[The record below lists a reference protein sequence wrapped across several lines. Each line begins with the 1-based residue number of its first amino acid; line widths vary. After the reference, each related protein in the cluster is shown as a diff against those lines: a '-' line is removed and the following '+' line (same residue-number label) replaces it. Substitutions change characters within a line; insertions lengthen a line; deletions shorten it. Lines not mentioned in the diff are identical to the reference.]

1 VKKLLF
7 SLIAIVFLSFLS
19 IGQKKIVFYQ
29 KNGVEFP
36 TSVSKYLETQS
47 TNQVN
52 KSVQLIRNQCIE
64 KGYFLCDLQ
73 LSQTSDDCDSFLVN
87 LGNQY
92 KGLTLMFNDRTEQ
105 VLKSIYPSQRNLLKE
120 TQEMS
125 PAQYLRFM
133 NQVLNFHL
141 EHGFPFCRV
150 YLKQVETRTDLIE
163 AELVVEQGPHYVW
176 TEIHLKNEL
185 PVSMN
190 TLQSIIG
197 IRLNDA
203 YNEALFNAIEQ
214 RVIQTGI
221 FALKKKCE
229 VLFTDKGAELFVYL
243 ERVKASSAQGI
254 VGFQPNPLTNAPTF
268 TGDMQLKL
276 INSVKHNESFEFAW
290 KSIQPRT
297 QALQSSLIVPYL
309 FKSPFGVIGDFQLY
323 KRDSS
328 FLDVKSTLGIQ
339 FQFQNG
345 WQLRANY
352 YFVNSSVISQANAN
366 PMFSKLASLKTNSYG
381 LVLFQ
386 RKLDY
391 IPNPRKGFSVF
402 MEGQLGERKME
413 QSSESIWKTQASI
426 SYFLPLA
433 GRMTFL
439 THFELDSYHA
449 PSIYQNELYRFGGAN
464 SLRGFNEESL
474 FATTKAFL
482 TFEYRFLLDKN
493 SAVFA
498 FFNQGFYENTSV
510 NYTKDHPFGF
520 GFGISAGTN
529 LGIFRLAYALGK
541 EFNNP
546 IQLNAGKIHI
556 GYISYF

>member
-1 VKKLLF
+1 
-7 SLIAIVFLSFLS
+7 
-19 IGQKKIVFYQ
+19 
-29 KNGVEFP
+29 
-36 TSVSKYLETQS
+36 
-47 TNQVN
+47 
-52 KSVQLIRNQCIE
+52 
-64 KGYFLCDLQ
+64 
-73 LSQTSDDCDSFLVN
+73 
-87 LGNQY
+87 
-92 KGLTLMFNDRTEQ
+92 
-105 VLKSIYPSQRNLLKE
+105 
-120 TQEMS
+120 
-125 PAQYLRFM
+125 
-133 NQVLNFHL
+133 L

-163 AELVVEQGPHYVW
+163 AELVVEQGPYYVW
-176 TEIHLKNEL
+176 SEIHLKNDL
-185 PVSMN
+185 PVSTN

-197 IRLNDA
+197 IRLNDE

-276 INSVKHNESFEFAW
+276 INSVKHNESFQFAW

-352 YFVNSSVISQANAN
+352 YFVNSSVISQTNAN
-366 PMFSKLASLKTNSYG
+366 PVFSKLASLKTNSYG

-391 IPNPRKGFSVF
+391 IPNPRKGYSVY
-402 MEGQLGERKME
+402 MEGQLGQRKME
-413 QSSESIWKTQASI
+413 Q
-426 SYFLPLA
+426 
-433 GRMTFL
+433 
-439 THFELDSYHA
+439 
-449 PSIYQNELYRFGGAN
+449 N
-464 SLRGFNEESL
+464 S
-474 FATTKAFL
+474 
-482 TFEYRFLLDKN
+482 
-493 SAVFA
+493 
-498 FFNQGFYENTSV
+498 Q
-510 NYTKDHPFGF
+510 
-520 GFGISAGTN
+520 
-529 LGIFRLAYALGK
+529 
-541 EFNNP
+541 
-546 IQLNAGKIHI
+546 
-556 GYISYF
+556 

>member
-1 VKKLLF
+1 MF
-7 SLIAIVFLSFLS
+7 
-19 IGQKKIVFYQ
+19 GQKKMVFFQENGIVFPSS
-29 KNGVEFP
+29 VEKIF
-36 TSVSKYLETQS
+36 TEQS
-47 TNQVN
+47 SNQVQ
-52 KSVQLIRNQCIE
+52 KTVRSIQMQSIE
-64 KGYFLCDLQ
+64 KGYFLCGIQ
-73 LSQTSDDCDSFLVN
+73 LIHTSDICDSFLVKLGHRYNGLN
-87 LGNQY
+87 LIIHDSTQKMLQGI
-92 KGLTLMFNDRTEQ
+92 FPSER
-105 VLKSIYPSQRNLLKE
+105 VLNREAERL
-120 TQEMS
+120 S
-125 PAQYLRFM
+125 PAAYHRFM
-133 NQVLNFHL
+133 TRVLTFHL
-141 EHGFPFCRV
+141 ENGYPFCNV
-150 YLKQVETRTDLIE
+150 YLKQVITMKDVIE
-163 AELVVEQGPHYVW
+163 AELVIDRGPYFIW
-176 TEIHLKNEL
+176 TEIHLKNDL
-185 PVSMN
+185 PVSTN

-197 IRLNDA
+197 FRLEDE
-203 YNEALFNAIEQ
+203 YNESLFNAIEQ
-214 RVIQTGI
+214 RVLQTGI

-229 VLFTDKGAELFVYL
+229 VLFTEKGAELFVYL

-254 VGFQPNPLTNAPTF
+254 IGFQPNPATNALSF

-276 INSVKHNESFEFAW
+276 INSVKHNESFQFAW

-297 QALQSSLIVPYL
+297 QTLQSNLIVPYL
-309 FKSPFGVIGDFQLY
+309 FKSPFGIIGDFQLY

-328 FLDVKSTLGIQ
+328 FLDVKSSLGIQ

-345 WQLRANY
+345 LQLRANY
-352 YFVNSSVISQANAN
+352 YFANSSVISETNAN

-381 LVLFQ
+381 LVFFQ

-391 IPNPRKGFSVF
+391 IPNPRKGYSVF
-402 MEGQLGERKME
+402 IEGQLGERKIA
-413 QSSESIWKTQASI
+413 QNSASIWKTNALI

-439 THFELDSYHA
+439 TQLEVDTYHA
-449 PSIYQNELYRFGGAN
+449 ASIYQNELYRFGGTN
-464 SLRGFNEESL
+464 SLRGFNEESIY
-474 FATTKAFL
+474 ATTKAIV

-510 NYTKDHPFGF
+510 SYVKDQPFGF

>member
-1 VKKLLF
+1 MF
-7 SLIAIVFLSFLS
+7 F
-19 IGQKKIVFYQ
+19 Q
-29 KNGVEFP
+29 KNGLGFP
-36 TSVSKYLETQS
+36 SSVSKYLESLS
-47 TNQVN
+47 TNQVI

-64 KGYFLCDLQ
+64 KGYFLCDIH
-73 LSQTSDDCDSFLVN
+73 LSQTSDVCDSFLVN

-92 KGLTLMFNDRTEQ
+92 KGLNLMFNDRTEQ
-105 VLKSIYPSQRNLLKE
+105 VLKSIYPSQRILLKE

-125 PAQYLRFM
+125 PVQYLRFM

-150 YLKQVETRTDLIE
+150 YLIQVETGTDVIE

-185 PVSMN
+185 PVSTN

-197 IRLNDA
+197 IRLNDE

-276 INSVKHNESFEFAW
+276 INSVKHNESFQFAW

-352 YFVNSSVISQANAN
+352 YFVNSSVISQSNAN

-402 MEGQLGERKME
+402 IEGQLGERKME
-413 QSSESIWKTQASI
+413 QSSESIWKTQATI

-439 THFELDSYHA
+439 THFELDTYHA
-449 PSIYQNELYRFGGAN
+449 PSIYQNELYRFGGTN

-474 FATTKAFL
+474 FATTKAVL

-498 FFNQGFYENTSV
+498 FFNKGFYENTSV
-510 NYTKDHPFGF
+510 NYMKDQPFGF

>member
-1 VKKLLF
+1 VKKRLF
-7 SLIAIVFLSFLS
+7 SFFLFGFLPLFMF
-19 IGQKKIVFYQ
+19 GQKKMVFFQ
-29 KNGVEFP
+29 ENGIAFPNSVEKIFM
-36 TSVSKYLETQS
+36 EQS
-47 TNQVN
+47 SNQVQ
-52 KSVQLIRNQCIE
+52 KTVRSIQMQSIE
-64 KGYFLCDLQ
+64 KGYFLCGIQ
-73 LSQTSDDCDSFLVN
+73 LFQTSDICDSFLVQ
-87 LGNQY
+87 LGNRY
-92 KGLTLMFNDRTEQ
+92 SGLNLKINDSTQKMLQGIFPTERILSREVKQLGPAAYHRLMTLI
-105 VLKSIYPSQRNLLKE
+105 LS
-120 TQEMS
+120 
-125 PAQYLRFM
+125 
-133 NQVLNFHL
+133 FHT
-141 EHGFPFCRV
+141 EHGYPFCNV
-150 YLKQVETRTDLIE
+150 YLKHVVTKQDVIE
-163 AELVVEQGPHYVW
+163 AELVVDRGPYYIW
-176 TEIHLKNEL
+176 TEIHLKNDL
-185 PVSMN
+185 PVSRN

-197 IRLNDA
+197 IRLEDA
-203 YNEALFNAIEQ
+203 YNESLFNAIEQ
-214 RVIQTGI
+214 RVLQTGI

-229 VLFTDKGAELFVYL
+229 VLFTTKGAELFVYL

-254 VGFQPNPLTNAPTF
+254 IGFQPDPATNALSF
-268 TGDMQLKL
+268 TGDVNLKL
-276 INSVKHNESFEFAW
+276 INSVKHNESFQFSW

-297 QALQSSLIVPYL
+297 QALQSNLIVPYL

-328 FLDVKSTLGIQ
+328 FLDVKSSLGIQ

-352 YFVNSSVISQANAN
+352 YFVNSSVISQSNAN
-366 PMFSKLASLKTNSYG
+366 PVFSKLASLKTNSYG

-391 IPNPRKGFSVF
+391 IPNPRKGYSVY
-402 MEGQLGERKME
+402 MEGQLGQRKME
-413 QSSESIWKTQASI
+413 QNTQAIWKTNATI

-439 THFELDSYHA
+439 THIEFDTYHA
-449 PSIYQNELYRFGGAN
+449 PSIYQNELYRFGGTN
-464 SLRGFNEESL
+464 SLRGFNEESI
-474 FATTKAFL
+474 FATTKALL

-510 NYTKDHPFGF
+510 SYVKDQPFGF

-546 IQLNAGKIHI
+546 LQLNAGKIHI

>member
-1 VKKLLF
+1 M
-7 SLIAIVFLSFLS
+7 VFF
-19 IGQKKIVFYQ
+19 Q
-29 KNGVEFP
+29 KNGLGFP
-36 TSVSKYLETQS
+36 SSVSKYMESQS
-47 TNQVN
+47 TNEVL
-52 KSVQLIRNQCIE
+52 KSVQLIRNQCME
-64 KGYFLCDLQ
+64 KGFFLCTIE
-73 LSQTSDDCDSFLVN
+73 LSQTSDVCDSFQVT
-87 LGNQY
+87 LGDQY
-92 KGLTLMFNDRTEQ
+92 AGLHLQLNDSTEKILQ
-105 VLKSIYPSQRNLLKE
+105 SIYSSQRSIRKE
-120 TQEMS
+120 TQAMS

-141 EHGFPFCRV
+141 ERGFPFCRV
-150 YLKQVETRTDLIE
+150 YLKHVETRTDVIE
-163 AELVVEQGPHYVW
+163 AELVVDRGPYYVW

-185 PVSMN
+185 PVSTN

-197 IRLNDA
+197 IRINDE

-221 FALKKKCE
+221 FALKKKSE
-229 VLFTDKGAELFVYL
+229 VLFTNKGAELFVYL

-276 INSVKHNESFEFAW
+276 INSVKHNESFQFAW

-297 QALQSSLIVPYL
+297 QAIQSSLIVPYL
-309 FKSPFGVIGDFQLY
+309 FKSPFGITGDFQLY

-328 FLDVKSTLGIQ
+328 FLDVKSSLGIQ

-345 WQLRANY
+345 WKLRANY
-352 YFVNSSVISQANAN
+352 YFVNSSVISETNAN
-366 PMFSKLASLKTNSYG
+366 PFFSKLANLKTNSYG

-402 MEGQLGERKME
+402 IEGQLGERKIE
-413 QSSESIWKTQASI
+413 QSTESIWKSQATI

-439 THFELDSYHA
+439 THLEVETYHA
-449 PSIYQNELYRFGGAN
+449 PSIYQNELYRFGGTN
-464 SLRGFNEESL
+464 SLRGFNEESI
-474 FATTKAFL
+474 FATTKAVL
-482 TFEYRFLLDKN
+482 TFEYRFLLDRN

-510 NYTKDHPFGF
+510 NYVKDQPYGF

-529 LGIFRLAYALGK
+529 LGIFRLAYALGS

-546 IQLNAGKIHI
+546 IQLNSGKIHI

>member
-1 VKKLLF
+1 M
-7 SLIAIVFLSFLS
+7 VFF
-19 IGQKKIVFYQ
+19 Q
-29 KNGVEFP
+29 KNRIGFP
-36 TSVSKYLETQS
+36 TSVAKYMESQS
-47 TNQVN
+47 TNEVV

-64 KGYFLCDLQ
+64 KGYFLTDIQ
-73 LSQTSDDCDSFLVN
+73 LSQTSDVCDSFLVTLGDLYTGLN
-87 LGNQY
+87 LQ
-92 KGLTLMFNDRTEQ
+92 LNDSTEKMLQ
-105 VLKSIYPSQRNLLKE
+105 RVFPSQRSIRKE
-120 TQEMS
+120 TQGMS

-150 YLKQVETRTDLIE
+150 YLKQVETSTGVID
-163 AELVVEQGPHYVW
+163 AELVVDRGPYYVW

-185 PVSMN
+185 PVSTN

-197 IRLNDA
+197 IRINDE
-203 YNEALFNAIEQ
+203 YNEMLFNAIEQ

-229 VLFTDKGAELFVYL
+229 VLFTTKGAELFVYL

-254 VGFQPNPLTNAPTF
+254 VGFQPNPITNAPTF

-276 INSVKHNESFEFAW
+276 INSVKHNESFQFAW

-297 QALQSSLIVPYL
+297 QSLQSSLIVPYL

-328 FLDVKSTLGIQ
+328 FLDVKSSLGVQ

-352 YFVNSSVISQANAN
+352 YFVNSSVISETNAN
-366 PMFSKLASLKTNSYG
+366 PMFSKLANLKTNSYG
-381 LVLFQ
+381 LILFQ

-402 MEGQLGERKME
+402 IEGQLGERKME
-413 QSSESIWKTQASI
+413 QSSELIWKSQATI

-439 THFELDSYHA
+439 THLEVETYHA
-449 PSIYQNELYRFGGAN
+449 PSVYQNELYRFGGTN
-464 SLRGFNEESL
+464 SLRGFNEESI
-474 FATTKAFL
+474 FATTKAIL

-493 SAVFA
+493 SALFA
-498 FFNQGFYENTSV
+498 FFNKGFYENTSV
-510 NYTKDHPFGF
+510 NYVKDRPYGF

-529 LGIFRLAYALGK
+529 LGIFRLAYALGS
-541 EFNNP
+541 EFTNP
-546 IQLNAGKIHI
+546 IQLNSGKIHI

>member
-7 SLIAIVFLSFLS
+7 SLIALVFLSFLS
-19 IGQKKIVFYQ
+19 FGQKKIVFYQ
-29 KNGVEFP
+29 KYGVDFP
-36 TSVSKYLETQS
+36 TSVSKYLEAQS

-73 LSQTSDDCDSFLVN
+73 LSQTSIDCDSFLVN
-87 LGNQY
+87 LGIQY
-92 KGLTLMFNDRTEQ
+92 KGLTLLFNDQTEQ

-185 PVSMN
+185 PVSTN

-197 IRLNDA
+197 IRLNDE

-229 VLFTDKGAELFVYL
+229 VLFTDRGAELFVYL

-276 INSVKHNESFEFAW
+276 INSVKHNESFQFAW

-339 FQFQNG
+339 YQFQNG

-352 YFVNSSVISQANAN
+352 YFVNSSVISQSNAN

-449 PSIYQNELYRFGGAN
+449 PSIYQNELYRFGGTN
-464 SLRGFNEESL
+464 SLRGFNEESI
-474 FATTKAFL
+474 FASTKAML

-493 SAVFA
+493 SSVFA
-498 FFNQGFYENTSV
+498 FFNQGYYENTSLSYV
-510 NYTKDHPFGF
+510 KDQPYGF

-529 LGIFRLAYALGK
+529 LGIFRLACALGK

>member
-1 VKKLLF
+1 M
-7 SLIAIVFLSFLS
+7 VFF
-19 IGQKKIVFYQ
+19 Q
-29 KNGVEFP
+29 KNGLGFP
-36 TSVSKYLETQS
+36 SSVSKYMESQS
-47 TNQVN
+47 TNEVL
-52 KSVQLIRNQCIE
+52 KSVQLIRNQCME
-64 KGYFLCDLQ
+64 KGFFLCTIE
-73 LSQTSDDCDSFLVN
+73 LSQTSDVCDSFKVT
-87 LGNQY
+87 LGDQY
-92 KGLTLMFNDRTEQ
+92 TGLHLQLNDSTEKILQ
-105 VLKSIYPSQRNLLKE
+105 NIYSSQRSIRKE
-120 TQEMS
+120 TQAMS
-125 PAQYLRFM
+125 PTQYLRFM

-150 YLKQVETRTDLIE
+150 YLKHVETRTDVIE
-163 AELVVEQGPHYVW
+163 AELVVDRGPYYVW

-185 PVSMN
+185 PVSTN

-197 IRLNDA
+197 IRINDE
-203 YNEALFNAIEQ
+203 YNEALFNAIGQ

-229 VLFTDKGAELFVYL
+229 VLFTNKGAELFVYL

-276 INSVKHNESFEFAW
+276 INSVKHNESFQFAW

-297 QALQSSLIVPYL
+297 QAIQSSLIVPYL
-309 FKSPFGVIGDFQLY
+309 FKSPFGITGDFQLY

-328 FLDVKSTLGIQ
+328 FLDVKSSLGIQ
-339 FQFQNG
+339 FQFQKG
-345 WQLRANY
+345 WKLRANY
-352 YFVNSSVISQANAN
+352 YFVNSSVISETNAN
-366 PMFSKLASLKTNSYG
+366 PLFSKLANLKTNSYG

-402 MEGQLGERKME
+402 IEGQLGERKME
-413 QSSESIWKTQASI
+413 QSTESIWKSQATI

-439 THFELDSYHA
+439 THLEVETYHA
-449 PSIYQNELYRFGGAN
+449 PSIYQNELYRFGGTN
-464 SLRGFNEESL
+464 SLRGFNEESI
-474 FATTKAFL
+474 FATTKAVL
-482 TFEYRFLLDKN
+482 TFEYRFLLDRN

-510 NYTKDHPFGF
+510 NYVKDQPYGF

-529 LGIFRLAYALGK
+529 LGIFRLAYALGS

-546 IQLNAGKIHI
+546 IQLNSGKIHI

>member
-1 VKKLLF
+1 
-7 SLIAIVFLSFLS
+7 
-19 IGQKKIVFYQ
+19 
-29 KNGVEFP
+29 
-36 TSVSKYLETQS
+36 
-47 TNQVN
+47 
-52 KSVQLIRNQCIE
+52 
-64 KGYFLCDLQ
+64 
-73 LSQTSDDCDSFLVN
+73 
-87 LGNQY
+87 
-92 KGLTLMFNDRTEQ
+92 
-105 VLKSIYPSQRNLLKE
+105 
-120 TQEMS
+120 
-125 PAQYLRFM
+125 M

-163 AELVVEQGPHYVW
+163 AELVVEQGPYYVW

-185 PVSMN
+185 PVSTN

-276 INSVKHNESFEFAW
+276 INSVKHNESFQFAW

-413 QSSESIWKTQASI
+413 QSSESIWKTHASI

-449 PSIYQNELYRFGGAN
+449 PGIYQNELYRFGGTN

-474 FATTKAFL
+474 FATTKALL

>member
-1 VKKLLF
+1 
-7 SLIAIVFLSFLS
+7 LIALVFLSFLS
-19 IGQKKIVFYQ
+19 FGQKKIVFYQ
-29 KNGVEFP
+29 KNGLDFP
-36 TSVSKYLETQS
+36 TSVSKYLEVQS
-47 TNQVN
+47 TNQVI
-52 KSVQLIRNQCIE
+52 KSVQLIQNQCIE
-64 KGYFLCDLQ
+64 KGYLLCDIQ
-73 LSQTSDDCDSFLVN
+73 LSHTSDVCDSFIVTLGDLYSGLN
-87 LGNQY
+87 LQ
-92 KGLTLMFNDRTEQ
+92 LTDSTKKMLQQIF
-105 VLKSIYPSQRNLLKE
+105 PSQRIIRKE
-120 TQEMS
+120 TQGMS
-125 PAQYLRFM
+125 PSKYVQFM
-133 NQVLNFHL
+133 IQVLNDHL
-141 EHGFPFCRV
+141 DHGFPFCRV
-150 YLKQVETRTDLIE
+150 YLKHIETRTDDID
-163 AELVVEQGPHYVW
+163 AELVLERGPYYTW
-176 TEIHLKNEL
+176 TEIHLKNDL
-185 PVSMN
+185 PVSTN

-197 IRLNDA
+197 IRLNDE
-203 YNEALFNAIEQ
+203 YNEALLNGIEQ
-214 RVIQTGI
+214 RVLQTGI

-276 INSVKHNESFEFAW
+276 INSVKHNESFQFAW

-413 QSSESIWKTQASI
+413 QSSESIWKTHASI

-449 PSIYQNELYRFGGAN
+449 PSIYQNELYRFGGTN

-529 LGIFRLAYALGK
+529 SGIFRLAYALGK

>member
-7 SLIAIVFLSFLS
+7 SLITLVFLSFLS
-19 IGQKKIVFYQ
+19 IGQKNIVFFQ
-29 KNGVEFP
+29 ENGLGFP
-36 TSVSKYLETQS
+36 IAVAKSLEPQS
-47 TNQVN
+47 TNQVF

-64 KGYFLCDLQ
+64 KGYLLCDIQ
-73 LSQTSDDCDSFLVN
+73 LRQSSDVCDSFLVTLGDQYTGLN
-87 LGNQY
+87 LQ
-92 KGLTLMFNDRTEQ
+92 LNDSAEKMLQR
-105 VLKSIYPSQRNLLKE
+105 IFPSQRSIRKE
-120 TQEMS
+120 TQGMS
-125 PAQYLRFM
+125 PAKYVQFM
-133 NQVLNFHL
+133 NYVLNDHL
-141 EHGFPFCRV
+141 DHGFPFCRV
-150 YLKQVETRTDLIE
+150 YLKHIVTRTHVID
-163 AELVVEQGPHYVW
+163 AELVVESGPYYTW
-176 TEIHLKNEL
+176 TEIHLKNDL
-185 PVSMN
+185 PVSTN

-197 IRLNDA
+197 IRLNDE
-203 YNEALFNAIEQ
+203 YNEALLNGIEQ
-214 RVIQTGI
+214 RVLQTGI

-229 VLFTDKGAELFVYL
+229 VLFTSKGAELFVYL

-254 VGFQPNPLTNAPTF
+254 IGFQPNPVTNALAF

-276 INSVKHNESFEFAW
+276 INSVKHNESFQFAW

-328 FLDVKSTLGIQ
+328 FLDVKSSLGVQ

-352 YFVNSSVISQANAN
+352 YFVNSSVISESNAN
-366 PMFSKLASLKTNSYG
+366 PMFSKLANLKTNSYG

-402 MEGQLGERKME
+402 LEGQLGERKME
-413 QSSESIWKTQASI
+413 QNSASIWKTHASV
-426 SYFLPLA
+426 SYFQPLA

-439 THFELDSYHA
+439 TQLELDTYHS
-449 PSIYQNELYRFGGAN
+449 PSIYQNELYRFGGTN
-464 SLRGFNEESL
+464 SLRGFNEESI
-474 FATTKAFL
+474 FATTKAIL
-482 TFEYRFLLDKN
+482 TFEYRFLLDQN

-510 NYTKDHPFGF
+510 NYVKDQPYGF

-546 IQLNAGKIHI
+546 VQLNSGKIHI

>member
-1 VKKLLF
+1 M
-7 SLIAIVFLSFLS
+7 VFF
-19 IGQKKIVFYQ
+19 Q
-29 KNGVEFP
+29 KNGLGFP
-36 TSVSKYLETQS
+36 SSVSKYMESQS
-47 TNQVN
+47 TNEVL
-52 KSVQLIRNQCIE
+52 KSIQLIRNQCME
-64 KGYFLCDLQ
+64 KGFFLCTIE
-73 LSQTSDDCDSFLVN
+73 LSQTSDVCDSFQVT
-87 LGNQY
+87 LGDQY
-92 KGLTLMFNDRTEQ
+92 TGLHLQLNDSTEKILQ
-105 VLKSIYPSQRNLLKE
+105 NIYSSQRSIRKE
-120 TQEMS
+120 TQAMS
-125 PAQYLRFM
+125 PTQYLRFM

-150 YLKQVETRTDLIE
+150 YLKHVETRTDVIE
-163 AELVVEQGPHYVW
+163 AELVVDRGPYYVW

-185 PVSMN
+185 PVSAN

-197 IRLNDA
+197 IRINDE

-221 FALKKKCE
+221 FALKKKSE
-229 VLFTDKGAELFVYL
+229 VLFTNKGAELFVYL

-276 INSVKHNESFEFAW
+276 INSVKHNESFQFAW

-297 QALQSSLIVPYL
+297 QAIQSSLIVPYL
-309 FKSPFGVIGDFQLY
+309 FKSPFGITGDFQLY

-328 FLDVKSTLGIQ
+328 FLDVKSSLGIQ

-345 WQLRANY
+345 WKLRANY
-352 YFVNSSVISQANAN
+352 YFVNSSVISETNAN
-366 PMFSKLASLKTNSYG
+366 PLFSKLANLKTNSYG

-402 MEGQLGERKME
+402 IEGQLGERKIE
-413 QSSESIWKTQASI
+413 QSTESIWKSQATI

-433 GRMTFL
+433 GSMTFL
-439 THFELDSYHA
+439 THLEVETYHA
-449 PSIYQNELYRFGGAN
+449 PSIYQNELYRFGGTN
-464 SLRGFNEESL
+464 SLRGFNEESI
-474 FATTKAFL
+474 FATTKAVL
-482 TFEYRFLLDKN
+482 TFEYRFLLDRN

-510 NYTKDHPFGF
+510 NYVKDQPYGF

-529 LGIFRLAYALGK
+529 LGIFRLAYALGS

-546 IQLNAGKIHI
+546 IQLNSGKIHI

>member
-1 VKKLLF
+1 M
-7 SLIAIVFLSFLS
+7 VFF
-19 IGQKKIVFYQ
+19 Q
-29 KNGVEFP
+29 KNGLGFP
-36 TSVSKYLETQS
+36 TSVSKYMESQS
-47 TNQVN
+47 TNEVL
-52 KSVQLIRNQCIE
+52 KSVQLIRNQCME
-64 KGYFLCDLQ
+64 KGYFLCTIE
-73 LSQTSDDCDSFLVN
+73 LSQTSDVCDSFQVT
-87 LGNQY
+87 LGDQY
-92 KGLTLMFNDRTEQ
+92 TGLHLQLNDSTEKILQ
-105 VLKSIYPSQRNLLKE
+105 NIYSSQRSIRKE
-120 TQEMS
+120 TQAMS

-150 YLKQVETRTDLIE
+150 YLKHVETRTDVIE
-163 AELVVEQGPHYVW
+163 AELVVDRGPYYVW

-185 PVSMN
+185 PVSTN

-197 IRLNDA
+197 IRINDE

-221 FALKKKCE
+221 FALKKKSE
-229 VLFTDKGAELFVYL
+229 VLFTNKGAELFVYL

-254 VGFQPNPLTNAPTF
+254 IGFQPNPLTNAPTF

-276 INSVKHNESFEFAW
+276 INSVKHNESFQFAW

-297 QALQSSLIVPYL
+297 QALQGSLIVPYL

-328 FLDVKSTLGIQ
+328 FLDVKSSLGIQ
-339 FQFQNG
+339 FQFQKG
-345 WQLRANY
+345 WKLRANY
-352 YFVNSSVISQANAN
+352 YFVNSSVISETNAN
-366 PMFSKLASLKTNSYG
+366 PLFTKLANLKTNCYG

-402 MEGQLGERKME
+402 IEGQLGERKME
-413 QSSESIWKTQASI
+413 QSTESIWKSQATI

-439 THFELDSYHA
+439 THLDVETYHA
-449 PSIYQNELYRFGGAN
+449 PSIYQNELFRFGGTN
-464 SLRGFNEESL
+464 SLRGFNEESI
-474 FATTKAFL
+474 FATTKAVL
-482 TFEYRFLLDKN
+482 TFEYRFLLDRN

-510 NYTKDHPFGF
+510 NYVKDQPYGF

-529 LGIFRLAYALGK
+529 LGIFRLAYALGS

-546 IQLNAGKIHI
+546 IQLNSGKIHI

>member
-1 VKKLLF
+1 M
-7 SLIAIVFLSFLS
+7 VFF
-19 IGQKKIVFYQ
+19 Q
-29 KNGVEFP
+29 KNGLGFP
-36 TSVSKYLETQS
+36 TSVSKYMESQS
-47 TNQVN
+47 TNEVL
-52 KSVQLIRNQCIE
+52 KSVQLIRNQCME
-64 KGYFLCDLQ
+64 KGYFLCTIE
-73 LSQTSDDCDSFLVN
+73 LSQTSDVCDSFQVT
-87 LGNQY
+87 LGDQY
-92 KGLTLMFNDRTEQ
+92 TGLHLQLNDSTEKILQ
-105 VLKSIYPSQRNLLKE
+105 SIYSSQRSIRKE
-120 TQEMS
+120 TQAMS

-150 YLKQVETRTDLIE
+150 YLKHVETRTDVIE
-163 AELVVEQGPHYVW
+163 AELVVDRGPYYVW

-185 PVSMN
+185 PVSTN

-197 IRLNDA
+197 IRINDE

-221 FALKKKCE
+221 FALKKKSE
-229 VLFTDKGAELFVYL
+229 VLFTNKGAELFVYL

-254 VGFQPNPLTNAPTF
+254 IGFQPNPLTNAPTF

-276 INSVKHNESFEFAW
+276 INSVKHNESFQFAW

-297 QALQSSLIVPYL
+297 QALQGSLIVPYL

-328 FLDVKSTLGIQ
+328 FLDVKSSLGIQ
-339 FQFQNG
+339 FQFQKG
-345 WQLRANY
+345 WKLRANY
-352 YFVNSSVISQANAN
+352 YLVNSSVISETNAN
-366 PMFSKLASLKTNSYG
+366 PMFSKLANLKTNSYG

-391 IPNPRKGFSVF
+391 IPNPRKGFTVF
-402 MEGQLGERKME
+402 IEGQLGERKME
-413 QSSESIWKTQASI
+413 QSTESIWKSQATI

-439 THFELDSYHA
+439 THLDVETYHA
-449 PSIYQNELYRFGGAN
+449 PSIYQNELFRFGGTN
-464 SLRGFNEESL
+464 SLRGFNEESI
-474 FATTKAFL
+474 FATTKAVL
-482 TFEYRFLLDKN
+482 TFEYRFLLDRN

-510 NYTKDHPFGF
+510 NYVKDQPYGF

-529 LGIFRLAYALGK
+529 LGIFRLAYALGS

-546 IQLNAGKIHI
+546 IQLNSGKIHI

>member
-1 VKKLLF
+1 VKKLFF
-7 SLIAIVFLSFLS
+7 SLIALVFLSFLS
-19 IGQKKIVFYQ
+19 FGQKNIVFFQ
-29 KNGVEFP
+29 KNGMSFP
-36 TSVSKYLETQS
+36 SAVAKSLESQS
-47 TNQVN
+47 TNQVF

-64 KGYFLCDLQ
+64 KGYFLCDIQ
-73 LSQTSDDCDSFLVN
+73 LSQTSDVCDSFLVTLGDHYNGLN
-87 LGNQY
+87 LQ
-92 KGLTLMFNDRTEQ
+92 LNDSTEKILQ
-105 VLKSIYPSQRNLLKE
+105 RIFPSQRSIRKE

-125 PAQYLRFM
+125 PTRYLRFM
-133 NQVLNFHL
+133 NQVLGYHL
-141 EHGFPFCRV
+141 ENGFPFCRV
-150 YLKQVETRTDLIE
+150 YLKYIETRTYVIE
-163 AELVVEQGPHYVW
+163 AELVVESGPYYTW
-176 TEIHLKNEL
+176 TEIYLKNDL
-185 PVSMN
+185 PVSTN

-197 IRLNDA
+197 IRLNDE
-203 YNEALFNAIEQ
+203 YNETLFNAIEQ
-214 RVIQTGI
+214 RVVQTGI

-229 VLFTDKGAELFVYL
+229 VLFTSKGAELFVYL

-254 VGFQPNPLTNAPTF
+254 VGFQPNPVTNALTF

-276 INSVKHNESFEFAW
+276 INSVKHNESFQFAW

-328 FLDVKSTLGIQ
+328 FLDVKSSLGIQ

-352 YFVNSSVISQANAN
+352 YFVNSSVISESNAN
-366 PMFSKLASLKTNSYG
+366 PMFSKLANLKTNSYG
-381 LVLFQ
+381 FVLFQ

-402 MEGQLGERKME
+402 IEGQLGERKMG
-413 QSSESIWKTQASI
+413 QNSQSIWKSQATI

-433 GRMTFL
+433 GRMTFH
-439 THFELDSYHA
+439 THLEMDTYHA
-449 PSIYQNELYRFGGAN
+449 PSIYQNELYRFGGTN
-464 SLRGFNEESL
+464 SLRGFNEESIY
-474 FATTKAFL
+474 ATTKAIL

-510 NYTKDHPFGF
+510 NYVKDQPYGF

-541 EFNNP
+541 EFTNP
-546 IQLNAGKIHI
+546 IQLNSGKIHI

>member
-1 VKKLLF
+1 VKKRLF
-7 SLIAIVFLSFLS
+7 SLFFIGVLPLFVF
-19 IGQKKIVFYQ
+19 GQKKMVFFQ
-29 KNGVEFP
+29 EHGIAFPVSVEKIFM
-36 TSVSKYLETQS
+36 EQS
-47 TNQVN
+47 SNQVQ
-52 KSVQLIRNQCIE
+52 KTVRSIQLQSIE
-64 KGYFLCDLQ
+64 KGYFLCGIELVHA
-73 LSQTSDDCDSFLVN
+73 SDTCDSFLVELGQRYTGLN
-87 LGNQY
+87 LNI
-92 KGLTLMFNDRTEQ
+92 NDRTQ
-105 VLKSIYPSQRNLLKE
+105 KLLQGIFPSERALSKE
-120 TQEMS
+120 TEHLS
-125 PAQYLRFM
+125 PAAYHQFM
-133 NQVLNFHL
+133 TRVLTFHL
-141 EHGFPFCRV
+141 EHGYPFCNV
-150 YLKQVETRTDLIE
+150 YLKEVVTNQDVIE
-163 AELVVEQGPHYVW
+163 AELVVDRGPYYIW
-176 TEIHLKNEL
+176 TEIHLKNDL
-185 PVSMN
+185 PVSAN

-197 IRLNDA
+197 IRLQDE
-203 YNEALFNAIEQ
+203 YNESLVNTIEQ
-214 RVIQTGI
+214 RVMQTGI

-229 VLFTDKGAELFVYL
+229 VLFTTKGAELFVYL
-243 ERVKASSAQGI
+243 ERVKSSSAQGI
-254 VGFQPNPLTNAPTF
+254 IGFQPNPTTNALSF

-276 INSVKHNESFEFAW
+276 INSVKHNESFQFAW

-328 FLDVKSTLGIQ
+328 FLDVKSSLGIQ
-339 FQFQNG
+339 FQFQHG

-352 YFVNSSVISQANAN
+352 YFVNSSVISQTNAN
-366 PMFSKLASLKTNSYG
+366 PIFSKLASLKTNSYG

-391 IPNPRKGFSVF
+391 IPNPRKGYSIYL
-402 MEGQLGERKME
+402 EGQIGQRKME
-413 QSSESIWKTQASI
+413 QNSQSIWKTNAKI

-439 THFELDSYHA
+439 THLEFDTYHA
-449 PSIYQNELYRFGGAN
+449 PSIYQNELYRFGGTN
-464 SLRGFNEESL
+464 SLRGFNEESI
-474 FATTKAFL
+474 FATTKAIL

-510 NYTKDHPFGF
+510 NYVKDHPYGF

-529 LGIFRLAYALGK
+529 LGIFRLAFALGK

-546 IQLNAGKIHI
+546 IQMNAGKIHI

>member
-1 VKKLLF
+1 MKKLLF
-7 SLIAIVFLSFLS
+7 SLITLVFLSFLS
-19 IGQKKIVFYQ
+19 IGQKNIVFFQ
-29 KNGVEFP
+29 ENALGFP
-36 TSVSKYLETQS
+36 DAVAKSLEPQS
-47 TNQVN
+47 TNQVF

-64 KGYFLCDLQ
+64 KGYLLCDIQ
-73 LSQTSDDCDSFLVN
+73 LSQSSEVCDSFLVTLGEQYTGLN
-87 LGNQY
+87 LQ
-92 KGLTLMFNDRTEQ
+92 LNDSTEKILQ
-105 VLKSIYPSQRNLLKE
+105 RIFPSQRSIRKE
-120 TQEMS
+120 TQGMS
-125 PAQYLRFM
+125 PAKYVQFM
-133 NQVLNFHL
+133 NRVLNDHL
-141 EHGFPFCRV
+141 DHGFPFCRV
-150 YLKQVETRTDLIE
+150 YLEHIETRTHVID
-163 AELVVEQGPHYVW
+163 AELVVESGPYYTW
-176 TEIHLKNEL
+176 TEIHLKNDL
-185 PVSMN
+185 PVSTN

-197 IRLNDA
+197 IRLNDE
-203 YNEALFNAIEQ
+203 YNEALLNGIEQ
-214 RVIQTGI
+214 RVLQTGI

-229 VLFTDKGAELFVYL
+229 VLFTSNGAELFVYL

-254 VGFQPNPLTNAPTF
+254 IGFQPNPVTNALTF

-276 INSVKHNESFEFAW
+276 INSVKHNESFQFAW

-328 FLDVKSTLGIQ
+328 FLDVKSSLGVQ

-352 YFVNSSVISQANAN
+352 YFVNSSVISESNAN

-402 MEGQLGERKME
+402 LEGQLGERKME
-413 QSSESIWKTQASI
+413 QNSASIWRAQASV
-426 SYFLPLA
+426 SYFQPLA

-439 THFELDSYHA
+439 TQLELDTYHA
-449 PSIYQNELYRFGGAN
+449 PSIYQNELYRFGGTN
-464 SLRGFNEESL
+464 SLRGFNEESI
-474 FATTKAFL
+474 FATTKAIL
-482 TFEYRFLLDKN
+482 TFEYRFLLDQN

-498 FFNQGFYENTSV
+498 FFNQGFYENTTV
-510 NYTKDHPFGF
+510 NYVKDQPYGF

-546 IQLNAGKIHI
+546 VQLNSGKIHI

>member
-1 VKKLLF
+1 M
-7 SLIAIVFLSFLS
+7 VFF
-19 IGQKKIVFYQ
+19 Q
-29 KNGVEFP
+29 KNGLGFP
-36 TSVSKYLETQS
+36 SSVSKYMESQS
-47 TNQVN
+47 TNEVL
-52 KSVQLIRNQCIE
+52 KSIQLIRNQCME
-64 KGYFLCDLQ
+64 KGFFLCTIE
-73 LSQTSDDCDSFLVN
+73 LSQTSDVCDSFQVT
-87 LGNQY
+87 LGDQY
-92 KGLTLMFNDRTEQ
+92 TGLHLQLNDSTEKILQ
-105 VLKSIYPSQRNLLKE
+105 SIYSSQRSIRKE
-120 TQEMS
+120 TQAMS

-150 YLKQVETRTDLIE
+150 YLKHVETRTDVIE
-163 AELVVEQGPHYVW
+163 AELVVDRGPYYVW

-185 PVSMN
+185 PVSAN

-197 IRLNDA
+197 IRINDE

-221 FALKKKCE
+221 FALKKKSE
-229 VLFTDKGAELFVYL
+229 VLFTNKGAELFVYL

-276 INSVKHNESFEFAW
+276 INSVKHNESFQFAW

-297 QALQSSLIVPYL
+297 QAIQSSLIVPYL
-309 FKSPFGVIGDFQLY
+309 FKSPFGITGDFQLY

-328 FLDVKSTLGIQ
+328 FLDVKSSLGIQ

-345 WQLRANY
+345 WKLRANY
-352 YFVNSSVISQANAN
+352 YFVNSSVISETNAN
-366 PMFSKLASLKTNSYG
+366 PLFSKLANLKTNSYG

-402 MEGQLGERKME
+402 IEGQLGERKIE
-413 QSSESIWKTQASI
+413 QSTESIWKSQATI

-433 GRMTFL
+433 GSMTFL
-439 THFELDSYHA
+439 THLEVETYHA
-449 PSIYQNELYRFGGAN
+449 PSIYQNELYRFGGTN
-464 SLRGFNEESL
+464 SLRGFNEESI
-474 FATTKAFL
+474 FATTKAVL
-482 TFEYRFLLDKN
+482 TFEYRFLLDRN

-510 NYTKDHPFGF
+510 NYVKDQPYGF

-529 LGIFRLAYALGK
+529 LGIFRLAYALGS

-546 IQLNAGKIHI
+546 IQLNSGKIHI

>member
-1 VKKLLF
+1 VKKQLF
-7 SLIAIVFLSFLS
+7 SFFLIGFLPLFGL
-19 IGQKKIVFYQ
+19 GQKKMVFFQENENAFPSSVEKIFEEQMSNQAQ
-29 KNGVEFP
+29 K
-36 TSVSKYLETQS
+36 TIRSIQRQS
-47 TNQVN
+47 
-52 KSVQLIRNQCIE
+52 IE
-64 KGYFLCDLQ
+64 KGYFLCGIQ
-73 LSQTSDDCDSFLVN
+73 LFQTSDSCDSFLVQ
-87 LGNQY
+87 LGQRFNGLSLNINDSTRNML
-92 KGLTLMFNDRTEQ
+92 KGIFPSER
-105 VLKSIYPSQRNLLKE
+105 VLSKE
-120 TQEMS
+120 VGKMS
-125 PAQYLRFM
+125 PESYHHFM
-133 NQVLNFHL
+133 TRILTFHL
-141 EHGFPFCRV
+141 EHGYPFCNV
-150 YLKQVETRTDLIE
+150 YLKEVETKQDVIE
-163 AELVVEQGPHYVW
+163 AELVVDRGPYYVW
-176 TEIHLKNEL
+176 TEIHLKNDL
-185 PVSMN
+185 PVSTN

-197 IRLNDA
+197 IRLEDE
-203 YNEALFNAIEQ
+203 YNESLFYTIEQ
-214 RVIQTGI
+214 RVLQTGI

-229 VLFTDKGAELFVYL
+229 VLFTTKGAELFVYL

-254 VGFQPNPLTNAPTF
+254 IGFQPNPATNALSF

-276 INSVKHNESFEFAW
+276 INSVKHNESFQFAW

-328 FLDVKSTLGIQ
+328 FLDVKSSLGIQ

-352 YFVNSSVISQANAN
+352 YFVNSSVISQTNAN
-366 PMFSKLASLKTNSYG
+366 PVFSKLASLKTNSYG
-381 LVLFQ
+381 IVLFK

-391 IPNPRKGFSVF
+391 IPNPRKGYSVY
-402 MEGQLGERKME
+402 MEGQLGQRKME
-413 QSSESIWKTQASI
+413 QNSQSIWKTSAMI

-439 THFELDSYHA
+439 THLELDTYNA
-449 PSIYQNELYRFGGAN
+449 PSIYQNELYRFGGTN
-464 SLRGFNEESL
+464 SLRGFNEESI
-474 FATTKAFL
+474 FATTKAIL

-510 NYTKDHPFGF
+510 KYVKDHPYGF

-546 IQLNAGKIHI
+546 LQLNAGKIHI

>member
-1 VKKLLF
+1 M
-7 SLIAIVFLSFLS
+7 VFF
-19 IGQKKIVFYQ
+19 Q
-29 KNGVEFP
+29 KNGIGFP
-36 TSVSKYLETQS
+36 TSVAKYMESQS
-47 TNQVN
+47 TNEVV
-52 KSVQLIRNQCIE
+52 KYVQLIRNQCIE
-64 KGYFLCDLQ
+64 KGYFLTDIQ
-73 LSQTSDDCDSFLVN
+73 LSQTSDVCDSFLVTLGDLYAGLN
-87 LGNQY
+87 LQ
-92 KGLTLMFNDRTEQ
+92 LNDSTGKMLQR
-105 VLKSIYPSQRNLLKE
+105 VFPSQRSIRKE
-120 TQEMS
+120 TQGMS

-150 YLKQVETRTDLIE
+150 YLNQVETSTGVID
-163 AELVVEQGPHYVW
+163 AELVVDRGPYYVW

-185 PVSMN
+185 PVSTN

-197 IRLNDA
+197 IRINDE
-203 YNEALFNAIEQ
+203 YNEMLFNAIEQ

-229 VLFTDKGAELFVYL
+229 VLFTTKGAELFVYL

-254 VGFQPNPLTNAPTF
+254 VGFQPNPITNVPIF

-276 INSVKHNESFEFAW
+276 INSVKHNESFQFAW

-297 QALQSSLIVPYL
+297 QSLQSSLIVPYL

-328 FLDVKSTLGIQ
+328 FLDVKSSLGVQ

-352 YFVNSSVISQANAN
+352 YFVNSSVISETNAN
-366 PMFSKLASLKTNSYG
+366 PMFSKLANLKTNSYG
-381 LVLFQ
+381 LILFQ

-402 MEGQLGERKME
+402 IEGQLGERKME
-413 QSSESIWKTQASI
+413 QSSESIWKSQATI

-439 THFELDSYHA
+439 THLEVETYHA
-449 PSIYQNELYRFGGAN
+449 PSIYQNELYRFGGTN
-464 SLRGFNEESL
+464 SLRGFNEESI
-474 FATTKAFL
+474 FATTKAIL

-493 SAVFA
+493 SALFA

-510 NYTKDHPFGF
+510 NYVKDQPYGF

-529 LGIFRLAYALGK
+529 LGIFRLAYALGS
-541 EFNNP
+541 EFTNP
-546 IQLNAGKIHI
+546 IQLNSGKIHI

>member
-1 VKKLLF
+1 MIALVF
-7 SLIAIVFLSFLS
+7 SSFYS
-19 IGQKKIVFYQ
+19 IGQKNIVFFQ
-29 KNGVEFP
+29 ENGRNFP
-36 TSVSKYLETQS
+36 SEVAKILESQS
-47 TNQVN
+47 TNQVS
-52 KSVQLIRNQCIE
+52 KSVQVIRNQCIE
-64 KGYFLCDLQ
+64 KGYLMCDIQ
-73 LSQTSDDCDSFLVN
+73 MKQTSDILDSFQVT
-87 LGNQY
+87 LGDQY
-92 KGLTLMFNDRTEQ
+92 TGLHLQLNDSTEKILQ
-105 VLKSIYPSQRNLLKE
+105 HVYPSKRSIRKE
-120 TQEMS
+120 TQGMS
-125 PAQYLRFM
+125 PAKYLQFM
-133 NQVLNFHL
+133 YEVLDYYL

-150 YLKQVETRTDLIE
+150 YLKQIETSKMDID
-163 AELVVEQGPHYVW
+163 AELVVERGPYYVW
-176 TEIHLKNEL
+176 TEIHLKNDL
-185 PVSMN
+185 PVSTN

-197 IRLNDA
+197 IRLNEE

-214 RVIQTGI
+214 RVLQTGI
-221 FALKKKCE
+221 FTLKKKCE
-229 VLFTDKGAELFVYL
+229 VLFTSKGAELFVYL

-254 VGFQPNPLTNAPTF
+254 IGFQPNPVTNVLTF

-276 INSVKHNESFEFAW
+276 INSVKHNESFQFAW

-328 FLDVKSTLGIQ
+328 FLDVKSSLGVQ

-352 YFVNSSVISQANAN
+352 YFVNSSVISESNAN
-366 PMFSKLASLKTNSYG
+366 PMFSKLANLKTNSYG

-402 MEGQLGERKME
+402 IEGQLGERKMD
-413 QSSESIWKTQASI
+413 QNSVNIWKAHATI
-426 SYFLPLA
+426 SYFQPIA

-439 THFELDSYHA
+439 THLELDTYHA
-449 PSIYQNELYRFGGAN
+449 PSIYQNELYRFGGTN
-464 SLRGFNEESL
+464 SLRGFNEESI
-474 FATTKAFL
+474 FATTKTIL
-482 TFEYRFLLDKN
+482 TFEYRFLLDQN

-498 FFNQGFYENTSV
+498 FFNQGFYENTSL
-510 NYTKDHPFGF
+510 NYVKDMPYGF
-520 GFGISAGTN
+520 GLGISAGTN

-541 EFNNP
+541 EFSNP
-546 IQLNAGKIHI
+546 IQLNSGKIHI

>member
-7 SLIAIVFLSFLS
+7 SLFPVFFLSFFS
-19 IGQKKIVFYQ
+19 FGQKNIVFFQ
-29 KNGVEFP
+29 KNGLGFPEDVE
-36 TSVSKYLETQS
+36 KILESRS

-52 KSVQLIRNQCIE
+52 KSVQLVRSECIE
-64 KGYFLCDLQ
+64 KGYFLCDIQ
-73 LSQTSDDCDSFLVN
+73 LSQTSDICDSFLVN
-87 LGNQY
+87 IGNQY
-92 KGLTLMFNDRTEQ
+92 IGLNLLLNDSVEK
-105 VLKSIYPSQRNLLKE
+105 VLQRIYPSQRSILKQ
-120 TQEMS
+120 TQGMG

-133 NQVLNFHL
+133 NDVLNFHL
-141 EHGFPFCRV
+141 EHGFPFCRI
-150 YLKQVETRTDLIE
+150 YLKQVKTREKVIE
-163 AELVVEQGPHYVW
+163 AELVVNQGPYYVW
-176 TEIHLKNEL
+176 SEIHLKNDL
-185 PVSMN
+185 PVSKN

-197 IRLNDA
+197 VRLNDE
-203 YNEALFNAIEQ
+203 YNETLFNTIEQ
-214 RVIQTGI
+214 RVRQTGI

-229 VLFTDKGAELFVYL
+229 VLFTSKGAELFVYL
-243 ERVKASSAQGI
+243 ERVKSSSAQGI
-254 VGFQPNPLTNAPTF
+254 IGFQPNPVTNALTF

-276 INSVKHNESFEFAW
+276 INSVKHNESFQFAW

-297 QALQSSLIVPYL
+297 QTLQSSLIVPYL
-309 FKSPFGVIGDFQLY
+309 FKLPFGVVGDFQLY

-328 FLDVKSTLGIQ
+328 FLDVKSSLGVQ

-352 YFVNSSVISQANAN
+352 YFINSSVISEMNAN
-366 PMFSKLASLKTNSYG
+366 PMFSKLANLKTNSYG

-402 MEGQLGERKME
+402 IEGQLGERKME
-413 QSSESIWKTQASI
+413 QNSESIWKSQASI
-426 SYFLPLA
+426 SYFFPLA
-433 GRMTFL
+433 ERMTLL
-439 THFELDSYHA
+439 TNLELDTYHA
-449 PSIYQNELYRFGGAN
+449 PSIYQNELYRFGGTN
-464 SLRGFNEESL
+464 SLRGFNEESI
-474 FATTKAFL
+474 FATTKAIL
-482 TFEYRFLLDKN
+482 TFEYRFLLDRN
-493 SAVFA
+493 SAIFA

-510 NYTKDHPFGF
+510 NYVKDQPYGF

-541 EFNNP
+541 EFTNP